1 MVSNRRPQFKHP
13 LPTMKTEPK
22 ELSWVTEEELTGTV
36 APDTGMVQIV
46 WNGLNVIVRR
56 LIGLSEM
63 QNMVNIVLNQCW
75 DGERYRIELTDFQ
88 LRCAVVTFYTNV
100 NLPESAAD
108 QYDYLYGT
116 DLYETVTQDI
126 SKPQLKAIEDALRMY
141 MSR

>member
-1 MVSNRRPQFKHP
+1 MASNGRPQFKHP
-13 LPTMKTEPK
+13 IPTVKKEPK
-22 ELSWVTEEELTGTV
+22 EFSWVTEEELTGTV
-36 APDTGMVQIV
+36 TPDTGLSQIV
-46 WNGLNVIVRR
+46 WNGLNVIVRHMIC
-56 LIGLSEM
+56 LTEM
-63 QNMVNIVLNQCW
+63 QNMIDIIRDQCW
-75 DGERYRIELTDFQ
+75 DGERNRIELMDFQ

-116 DLYETVTQDI
+116 DLYETVTQYI

>member
-36 APDTGMVQIV
+36 TPDTGMVQIV

-56 LIGLSEM
+56 MIGLSEM
-63 QNMVNIVLNQCW
+63 QNLVDIVLNQCW

>member
-1 MVSNRRPQFKHP
+1 MASNTRPKFKHP

-75 DGERYRIELTDFQ
+75 DGERYRIELMDFQ
-88 LRCAVVTFYTNV
+88 LRCAVVTFYTNI
-100 NLPESAAD
+100 NLPENASD
-108 QYDYLYGT
+108 QYEYLYGT
-116 DLYETVTQDI
+116 DLYEFVTPYI
-126 SKPQLKAIEDALRMY
+126 SKAQLGAIEDSLRMY

>member
-1 MVSNRRPQFKHP
+1 MASNTRPKFKHP

-46 WNGLNVIVRR
+46 WNGLNVFVRR
-56 LIGLSEM
+56 MIGLSEM
-63 QNMVNIVLNQCW
+63 QNMVDIVLNQCW

-88 LRCAVVTFYTNV
+88 FRCAVVTFYTNI

-108 QYDYLYGT
+108 QYEYLYGT
-116 DLYETVTQDI
+116 DLYEFVTPYI
-126 SKPQLKAIEDALRMY
+126 SKAQLGAIEDSLRMY

>member
-1 MVSNRRPQFKHP
+1 
-13 LPTMKTEPK
+13 MKTEPK

-56 LIGLSEM
+56 MIGLSEM
-63 QNMVNIVLNQCW
+63 QNLVDIVLNQCW

-126 SKPQLKAIEDALRMY
+126 SKPQLKAIEDSLRMY